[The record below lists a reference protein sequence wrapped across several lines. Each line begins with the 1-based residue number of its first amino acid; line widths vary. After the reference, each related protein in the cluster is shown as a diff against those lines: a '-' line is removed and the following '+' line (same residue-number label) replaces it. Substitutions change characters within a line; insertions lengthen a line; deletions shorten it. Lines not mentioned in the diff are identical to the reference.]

1 MTTLISTI
9 ARQAEA
15 AGASPQF
22 ADAYIALHAAAAQ
35 QPAVLA
41 VLAVLTGDVEPI
53 QGPDRPR
60 RSPGGWTTGA
70 ISSTATS

>member
-1 MTTLISTI
+1 MTTQSSTI

-35 QPAVLA
+35 QPAVL
-41 VLAVLTGDVEPI
+41 TGDVEPI
-53 QGPDRPR
+53 LGRPATPFAQRVDNR
-60 RSPGGWTTGA
+60 RDLVNND
-70 ISSTATS
+70 

>member
-1 MTTLISTI
+1 MTTQSSTI

-35 QPAVLA
+35 QPAVLS
-41 VLAVLTGDVEPI
+41 GDVEPI
-53 QGPDRPR
+53 LGRPATPFAQWVDDRR
-60 RSPGGWTTGA
+60 DLFNSD
-70 ISSTATS
+70 